1 MRAAGAWQ
9 LLAGRNRQ
17 LWCSNSDVAALSA
30 RAEHL
35 AGKLRIW
42 TRGSSGRDEEC
53 RSGSA
58 GIPSWDNLTPL
69 GGPLRRLFLAE
80 TPEQKY
86 ALFSVGTFLR
96 ILMVTIIQGCS
107 LLLGAKLANQ

>member
-1 MRAAGAWQ
+1 
-9 LLAGRNRQ
+9 
-17 LWCSNSDVAALSA
+17 
-30 RAEHL
+30 
-35 AGKLRIW
+35 
-42 TRGSSGRDEEC
+42 
-53 RSGSA
+53 
-58 GIPSWDNLTPL
+58 
-69 GGPLRRLFLAE
+69 LFLAE